1 MRQTTG
7 KSLYKLLSSAFKEE
21 RKEERERESGR
32 GKKVA
37 FMHFCS
43 LFNSR
48 ERKRRGRGEGGGGRE
63 GENEG
68 GRAVGRGREEIEWY
82 LFTKIFDSTLVW
94 VFVAVGIATSGP
106 LPLRNRCS
114 SLAWLWTQAVRWCV
128 LGHTTPSRSTSG
140 PCRQD
145 GC

>member
-48 ERKRRGRGEGGGGRE
+48 ERKRRGEGGGGRGEGGG
-63 GENEG
+63 
-68 GRAVGRGREEIEWY
+68 RGRMREEEQWEEEG
-82 LFTKIFDSTLVW
+82 KK
-94 VFVAVGIATSGP
+94 
-106 LPLRNRCS
+106 
-114 SLAWLWTQAVRWCV
+114 
-128 LGHTTPSRSTSG
+128 
-140 PCRQD
+140 
-145 GC
+145 